1 MLEGSQI
8 EIVPCGPSDLAE
20 LRVIGLQSFTEAF
33 AAQNK
38 PSDFEAYVS
47 GAFDPAVL
55 ERELLVG
62 ASEFYFSKID
72 GRTAGYLKVNHP
84 PAQDDDFGQN
94 CLEIQRI
101 YTLSIYYGQGVGEAL
116 LKKAIEI
123 ARYYSY
129 NFVWLGV
136 WEHNPRAIRFYQK
149 NGFEVFGQHSFLFGS
164 DLQTDDLMRKLLP
177 KMDSQ

>member
-1 MLEGSQI
+1 MLEKSEI
-8 EIVPCGPSDLAE
+8 EIVPCGPADLAE
-20 LRVIGLQSFTEAF
+20 LREFGLQSFTEAF

-62 ASEFYFSKID
+62 ASEFYFSKKD
-72 GRTAGYLKVNHP
+72 GQTAGYLKVNHP
-84 PAQDDDFGQN
+84 PAQDEDFGKN

-101 YTLSIYYGQGVGEAL
+101 YTVATYYGQGPGEAL

-123 ARYYSY
+123 ARSHSY
-129 NFVWLGV
+129 DFVWLGV
-136 WEHNPRAIRFYQK
+136 WEHNPRAIRFYRK
-149 NGFEVFGQHSFLFGS
+149 HGFEVFGQHSFLFGS
-164 DLQTDDLMRKLLP
+164 DLQTDDLMRKQL
-177 KMDSQ
+177 

>member
-72 GRTAGYLKVNHP
+72 GRTAGYLKVNRL
-84 PAQDDDFGQN
+84 FT
-94 CLEIQRI
+94 IWR
-101 YTLSIYYGQGVGEAL
+101 GVRGLVRGAGHDRAWL
-116 LKKAIEI
+116 LT
-123 ARYYSY
+123 
-129 NFVWLGV
+129 GV
-136 WEHNPRAIRFYQK
+136 MSSRCW
-149 NGFEVFGQHSFLFGS
+149 SC
-164 DLQTDDLMRKLLP
+164 
-177 KMDSQ
+177 